1 MESPSTAD
9 LAPTETFKGSIIDDI
24 EVSDLG
30 RIRRISTGQ
39 ILTTC
44 LRANGYVQVTLWD
57 RGIRRTKYVQKL
69 VWEAFNGPLEPL
81 QRVAHLN
88 GDLTDNRLSNLFLE
102 SHSDSM
108 RRAWDAKRRKW
119 ENIYQGVLW

>member
-1 MESPSTAD
+1 LPS
-9 LAPTETFKGSIIDDI
+9 EKFRHSSIDDI

-30 RIRRISTGQ
+30 RVRRISTGQ
-39 ILTTC
+39 ILSTC
-44 LRANGYVQVTLWD
+44 LRSNGYIQVTLWD

-69 VWEAFNGPLEPL
+69 VWEAFNGPLEPS
-81 QRVAHLN
+81 QNIAHLN

-108 RRAWDAKRRKW
+108 RRAWDAKRREW
-119 ENIYQGVLW
+119 ADIYQGVLW

>member
-1 MESPSTAD
+1 MGFPSTAD
-9 LAPTETFKGSIIDDI
+9 LPSEAFRASSIDDI

-30 RIRRISTGQ
+30 RVRRISTGQ
-39 ILTTC
+39 ILSACT
-44 LRANGYVQVTLWD
+44 RSNGYIQVTLWD

-69 VWEAFNGPLEPL
+69 VWEAFNGPLEPS
-81 QRVAHLN
+81 QNIAHLN
-88 GDLTDNRLSNLFLE
+88 GDRTDNRLSNLFLE

-119 ENIYQGVLW
+119 AEIYQGVLW

>member
-9 LAPTETFKGSIIDDI
+9 LAPTETFKDSIIDDI
-24 EVSDLG
+24 EISDLG
-30 RIRRISTGQ
+30 RVRRISTGQ
-39 ILTTC
+39 ILAPY
-44 LRANGYVQVTLWD
+44 RRPSGHMQIALWEH
-57 RGIRRTKYVQKL
+57 GIRRTKYVQKL

-108 RRAWDAKRRKW
+108 KRAWDAKRRKW
-119 ENIYQGVLW
+119 EAIYQGVLW

>member
-1 MESPSTAD
+1 MAFRSTAESSC
-9 LAPTETFKGSIIDDI
+9 ETFRDSVVDDI

-30 RIRRISTGQ
+30 RVRRISTGQ
-39 ILTTC
+39 ILASY
-44 LRANGYVQVTLWD
+44 RRPNGYVQITIRD
-57 RGIRRTKYVQKL
+57 RGVRRTKYVQKM

-108 RRAWDAKRRKW
+108 KRAWDAKRRKW
-119 ENIYQGVLW
+119 EAVYQGVLW

>member
-1 MESPSTAD
+1 MVSPSTAD
-9 LAPTETFKGSIIDDI
+9 LDTEVFRASSIDDI

-30 RIRRISTGQ
+30 RVRRISTGQ
-39 ILTTC
+39 ILTPC
-44 LRANGYVQVTLWD
+44 ARSNGYIQITLWD

-69 VWEAFNGPLEPL
+69 VWEAFNGPLEPS
-81 QRVAHLN
+81 QNIAHLN
-88 GDLTDNRLSNLFLE
+88 GNRTDNRLSNLFLE

-119 ENIYQGVLW
+119 AEIYQGVLW

>member
-1 MESPSTAD
+1 MGFPSTAD
-9 LAPTETFKGSIIDDI
+9 LDTEEFRASSIDDI

-30 RIRRISTGQ
+30 RVRRISTGQ
-39 ILTTC
+39 ILSACT
-44 LRANGYVQVTLWD
+44 RSNGYIQVTLWD

-69 VWEAFNGPLEPL
+69 VWEAFNGPLEPS
-81 QRVAHLN
+81 QNIAHLN
-88 GDLTDNRLSNLFLE
+88 DDRTDNRLSNLFLE

-119 ENIYQGVLW
+119 AEIYQGVLW

>member
-1 MESPSTAD
+1 MVFRSTAESSS
-9 LAPTETFKGSIIDDI
+9 ETFRDSVVDDI

-30 RIRRISTGQ
+30 RVRRISTGQ
-39 ILTTC
+39 ILASY
-44 LRANGYVQVTLWD
+44 RRPNGYVQITIWD

-69 VWEAFNGPLEPL
+69 VWEAFNGPLGPL

-119 ENIYQGVLW
+119 DSIYQGVLW

>member
-9 LAPTETFKGSIIDDI
+9 LPSEVFRGSGIDDI

-30 RIRRISTGQ
+30 RVRRISTGQ
-39 ILTTC
+39 VLSACT
-44 LRANGYVQVTLWD
+44 RSNGYIQVTLWD
-57 RGIRRTKYVQKL
+57 CGIRRTKYVQKL
-69 VWEAFNGPLEPL
+69 VWEAFNGPLEPS
-81 QRVAHLN
+81 QNIAHLN
-88 GDLTDNRLSNLFLE
+88 GDRTDNRLSNLFLE

-119 ENIYQGVLW
+119 AEIYQGVLW

>member
-1 MESPSTAD
+1 
-9 LAPTETFKGSIIDDI
+9 LAPTETFKDSVIDDI

-30 RIRRISTGQ
+30 RVRRISTGQ
-39 ILTTC
+39 ILNTC

-108 RRAWDAKRRKW
+108 RSAWDAKRRKW
-119 ENIYQGVLW
+119 ETIYQGVLW